1 MSMNT
6 VVLMGRISNEI
17 ELSETRNGKVYTRF
31 SIACDSKY
39 KRDETNFIPCVAWGK
54 NAEFIGK
61 YFAKG
66 RMIAVEGELES
77 GKYEKD
83 GRTVYTY
90 QVNVA
95 RASFTGERADSGQVM
110 PEWEEVDEDVP
121 F

>member
-1 MSMNT
+1 
-6 VVLMGRISNEI
+6 
-17 ELSETRNGKVYTRF
+17 
-31 SIACDSKY
+31 
-39 KRDETNFIPCVAWGK
+39 
-54 NAEFIGK
+54 
-61 YFAKG
+61 
-66 RMIAVEGELES
+66 MIAVEGELES